1 MFLGTHDAIAS
12 NDGERL
18 YDVGRGIE
26 LCAETFGDR
35 ADPPVLLIMGLGMQ
49 MVHWPPPLI
58 GALVERGLFVIRFDN
73 RDRGRSTHVKL
84 PPPTRMRLLTRRF
97 GAEQYTLEDMALDTA
112 GLLDALELDS
122 AHVVGVSM
130 GGMIAQTLAATRPQ
144 RVRSLVSIMSTTG
157 SRRAGQPKPHILP
170 LLLKPAPRE
179 RDAFVAHQLAILT
192 AIGAPGDMLDTPEGR
207 AFVADTHD
215 RDPDVRG
222 TGRQLAAILAS
233 GDRTKRLRDVTAPTL
248 VIHGDSDPLVTPSGG
263 KATAKAI
270 PGARLMMVPGMG
282 HGLPERLWPQLVE
295 AIAAHVRAAERSRA
309 AATAPRS

>member
-26 LCAETFGDR
+26 LCAETFGER
-35 ADPPVLLIMGLGMQ
+35 SNPPVLLIMGLGMQ
-49 MVHWPPPLI
+49 MVHWPLPLI
-58 GALVERGLFVIRFDN
+58 AGLVERGLYVVRFDN
-73 RDRGRSTHVKL
+73 RDRGRSTHTRIA
-84 PPPTRMRLLTRRF
+84 PPTRTRLLTRRF
-97 GAEQYTLEDMALDTA
+97 GPEQYTLEDMTLDTA
-112 GLLDALELDS
+112 GLLDALELD
-122 AHVVGVSM
+122 AVHAVGVSM
-130 GGMIAQTLAATRPQ
+130 GGMIAQTLAAIRPR

-179 RDAFVAHQLAILT
+179 REAFVAHQLAILA
-192 AIGAPGDMLDTPEGR
+192 AIGAPGDILDTPEGR

-222 TGRQLAAILAS
+222 TGRQLGAILAS
-233 GDRTKRLRDVTAPTL
+233 GDRTNALRGITAPTL
-248 VIHGDSDPLVTPSGG
+248 VIHGDRDPLIPSSGG

-270 PGARLMMVPGMG
+270 PGARLMLIPGMG
-282 HGLPERLWPQLVE
+282 HGLPERLWPELVD
-295 AIAAHVRAAERSRA
+295 AIAAHVATAEGA
-309 AATAPRS
+309 PAATG